1 MVPEYKQL
9 IDYKNN
15 LVKLDTLITIESNEE
30 SLEELRTLKADLEGA
45 ISLQE
50 AKIKSDQNN
59 DYYFFNVEAI

>member
-45 ISLQE
+45 ISL
-50 AKIKSDQNN
+50 
-59 DYYFFNVEAI
+59 